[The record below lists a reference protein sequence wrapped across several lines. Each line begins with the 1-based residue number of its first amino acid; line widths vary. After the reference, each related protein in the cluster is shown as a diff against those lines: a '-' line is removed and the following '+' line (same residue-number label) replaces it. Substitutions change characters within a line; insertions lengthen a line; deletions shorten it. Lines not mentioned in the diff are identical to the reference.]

1 MRRYPGALLTI
12 SSVTALALGCTS
24 PGLSTT
30 SGGTGGMGTTSG
42 GGAESS
48 GGSNVTSDTPPAS
61 EVNPVT
67 DKPMPIAACN
77 SLSALSTPVF
87 LSVPGARAM
96 VSAAQVRG
104 ILEAPGG
111 ASTPPPGLSRAA
123 EIFNYYHIDYPA
135 TAAPEVTLVA
145 ELVPSVNV
153 HGDYLFQIALQA
165 PPSKAHPRRPT
176 AVTILVDTSQSMA
189 GEPMLRANAAVRALA
204 ASLNAGD
211 VFNYLTTNPELEP
224 VHRVAEIEG
233 DPGLF
238 KAGDR
243 ISVSGSGA
251 LGAGVERAY
260 EQALGESSYRKDGI
274 NRLVVITDGGS
285 PASAINASVV
295 AKHWEGPGIKL
306 VGVGVG
312 SAGGYNNALLAA
324 ATTAGH
330 GPSLYLDSV
339 EEADRALHVRFDEV
353 MDEAVSDAYV
363 SFSLPWLFKP
373 ALPESSLAADQSF
386 LTLSDLGRG
395 RSMVFRHTVSM
406 CPGVDLTQV
415 GDLPI
420 EIMTSWRVPGMA
432 DRHELK
438 TTLHLKDVLLEKPTS
453 QTLKASAIIAFGNAL
468 QSLDSARFHDACKKV
483 AAARANASMTSN
495 DPVGDPELDSILK
508 QLVAHPLM
516 KDQTCP

>member
-1 MRRYPGALLTI
+1 M
-12 SSVTALALGCTS
+12 TAVSLGCSTS
-24 PGLSTT
+24 SFDPTS
-30 SGGTGGMGTTSG
+30 SGGAGGMGTSTG

-48 GGSNVTSDTPPAS
+48 GQGGGAPSDVRPAS
-61 EVNPVT
+61 EANLATANAPGT
-67 DKPMPIAACN
+67 LAAC
-77 SLSALSTPVF
+77 SPIPGLSTPVS
-87 LSVPGARAM
+87 LSVPSARAM

-111 ASTPPPGLSRAA
+111 ASTPPPGLFRAA

-135 TAAPEVTLVA
+135 TAAPDVTLVA
-145 ELVPSVNV
+145 ELVPAKVP
-153 HGDYLFQIALQA
+153 GDYLFQIALQA
-165 PPSKAHPRRPT
+165 PPSNAQPRRPT
-176 AVTILVDTSQSMA
+176 ALTIVVDTSQSMA
-189 GEPMLRANAAVRALA
+189 GEPMLRANAALHALA
-204 ASLNAGD
+204 ASLTKGD
-211 VFNYLTTNPELEP
+211 VLNYLTTDPELAP
-224 VHRVAEIEG
+224 VHRIAEIEG

-238 KAGDR
+238 KADDEIKVG
-243 ISVSGSGA
+243 GSGT

-260 EQALGESSYRKDGI
+260 EQALAEASYRKDGI
-274 NRLVVITDGGS
+274 NRLVVITDGGG
-285 PASAINASVV
+285 PASAINAGLV
-295 AKHWEGPGIKL
+295 AKNWDGSGIKL

-353 MDEAVSDAYV
+353 MDEAVSDAYI

-373 ALPESSLAADQSF
+373 ALPESSLAVDQAF

-406 CPGVDLTQV
+406 CPGVDPTQL

-420 EIMTSWRVPGMA
+420 EVLASWRVPGMA
-432 DRHELK
+432 DRQELK
-438 TTLHLKDVLLEKPTS
+438 TTLHLNDVLLEKPTS

-468 QSLDSARFHDACKKV
+468 QSLDHARFQDACEKV
-483 AAARANASMTSN
+483 TMARAHISMTPG
-495 DPVGDPELDSILK
+495 DPAADPELDSILK
-508 QLVAHPLM
+508 QLNAHPLM
-516 KDQTCP
+516 KDQPCP